1 MRWVI
6 VAGGTGGHLIPGIA
20 LAEELMQ
27 SGEEVLF
34 ISGKRPIERKI
45 LENRPFPV
53 KELEV
58 EGIVGRPLKDKTRAL
73 FKLVKAT
80 FSAYN
85 LLKKY
90 APSAVLAEGGY
101 VSVPVVLS
109 AKLLG
114 IKSALHEQ
122 NLLPGRANRLL
133 ARLVDRVFIS
143 FPESAVFF
151 PANKTIFS
159 GNPVRKELF
168 LSRKREHEGPGL
180 LILGGSLG
188 ARFLNDLVLK
198 IIDRLF
204 SESPSLFLI
213 HQTGLEEYEKVKS
226 QYEKWPLWERH
237 KERIKIFPFIED
249 MGWAYQQA
257 DLVIARAGASTLSE
271 LIALKKPAIL
281 IPFPY
286 AADKHQD
293 KNAEVLAKAGVA
305 LVFKQEEISPEIFLE
320 RVLDLLR
327 NNSLLQQMSS
337 AYEGFNIA
345 KPERI
350 IIDEMKKILQEGR
363 RHA

>member
-27 SGEEVLF
+27 RGEEVLF
-34 ISGKRPIERKI
+34 ISGKRPIEKKI
-45 LENRPFPV
+45 LKNRPFPV

-58 EGIVGRPLKDKTRAL
+58 EGIVGRPLKDKVRAMFKL
-73 FKLVKAT
+73 FKAT
-80 FSAYN
+80 CSSYN

-90 APSAVLAEGGY
+90 APSAILAEGGY

-133 ARLVDRVFIS
+133 SRLVDRVFIS
-143 FPESAVFF
+143 FPESAIFF
-151 PANKTIFS
+151 PAGKTIFS
-159 GNPVRKELF
+159 GNPVRRELF
-168 LSRKREHEGPGL
+168 LPREREHESSGL

-188 ARFLNDLVLK
+188 ARFLNDLILK
-198 IIDRLF
+198 IIDKLY
-204 SESPSLFLI
+204 SEIPSLFLI
-213 HQTGLEEYEKVKS
+213 HQTGLKEYEKVKS
-226 QYEKWPLWERH
+226 QYEKWPLWERY

-257 DLVIARAGASTLSE
+257 DLVIARAGATTLSE

-281 IPFPY
+281 IPFPF

-293 KNAEVLAKAGVA
+293 KNAEVLARAGVA
-305 LVFKQEEISPEIFLE
+305 LVFKQEEIRPEIFLE
-320 RVLDLLR
+320 KVLTLLR
-327 NNSLLQQMSS
+327 DTSHLKQMSS
-337 AYEGFNIA
+337 AYESFNIA
-345 KPERI
+345 KPEKI
-350 IIDEMKKILQEGR
+350 IIGEMKKIIQEGR
-363 RHA
+363 AHA